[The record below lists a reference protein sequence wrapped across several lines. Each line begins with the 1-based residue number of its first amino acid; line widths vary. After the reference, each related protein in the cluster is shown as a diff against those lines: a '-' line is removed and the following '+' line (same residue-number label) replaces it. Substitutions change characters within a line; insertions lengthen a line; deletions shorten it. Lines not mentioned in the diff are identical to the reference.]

1 MIKLFKYAVILFLCS
16 TPSSLYSQNNTNLES
31 NSLVLQQAKELYEEL
46 RCLVCQNQSLLESEA
61 PLALDLKE
69 LIKEKLKE
77 GETKKEVKDFLV
89 ERYGEFILLQPTLS
103 LQNLFLWIGPFI
115 FLFIG
120 IIFAYKFYTNFNR
133 SSNKTKT
140 LSPSEKKNVQKILDE
155 KLE

>member
-77 GETKKEVKDFLV
+77 GKTKKGGVGLYRSFVHYDTRGWNARWKGKGVKDY
-89 ERYGEFILLQPTLS
+89 RGDPT
-103 LQNLFLWIGPFI
+103 
-115 FLFIG
+115 
-120 IIFAYKFYTNFNR
+120 
-133 SSNKTKT
+133 
-140 LSPSEKKNVQKILDE
+140 
-155 KLE
+155 